1 LKKLEL
7 NELINYTKIIRRD
20 IVEMIYRANSG
31 HPGGSLSITEIVT
44 ALYFN
49 VMNHN
54 PEKPD
59 WEDRDRFILSK
70 GHACPALYSCM
81 ARTGYFPL
89 EELKTLRRINSRIQG
104 HPEVRKLPGIE
115 ASTGSLGQGLS
126 IGTGIAI
133 GGKLK
138 NKDYRVYVLC
148 GDGELN
154 EGQIWEAAL
163 FCGNKNIDNL
173 TLIVDYNKQQLDGW
187 LKEIMPM
194 DSLTD
199 KFKSFN
205 WHVIEIDG
213 NNMEQVLKAFDEAKN
228 TKNKPTVIIAHT
240 IKGKGVSFMENNIEF
255 HGMPPSKEQYEIAM
269 QELA

>member
-1 LKKLEL
+1 MKKLEL
-7 NELINYTKIIRRD
+7 NELVNLTKAIRRD
-20 IVEMIYRANSG
+20 IIEMIYNANSG
-31 HPGGSLSITEIVT
+31 HPGGSLSATEIVT

-54 PEKPD
+54 PKDPK

-70 GHACPALYSCM
+70 GHACPVLYSCM

-89 EELKTLRRINSRIQG
+89 EELKTLRKINSRIQG

-126 IGTGIAI
+126 IGAGIAV
-133 GGKLK
+133 GAKLK

-173 TLIVDYNKQQLDGW
+173 TLIIDYNKQQLDGW
-187 LKEIMPM
+187 LKEIMPL
-194 DSLTD
+194 DPLKE
-199 KFKSFN
+199 KFLAFN
-205 WHVIEIDG
+205 WNVIEIDG
-213 NNMEQVLKAFDEAKN
+213 NNMKEVLDAFYQARN
-228 TKNKPTVIIAHT
+228 IKNKPTVIIANT
-240 IKGKGVSFMENNIEF
+240 IKGKGVSFMENNVEF
-255 HGMPPSKEQYEIAM
+255 HGMPPTKEQYELAI
-269 QELA
+269 QELS